1 MTNWLDNA
9 RATGRTTRMAEE
21 AKRAAKAGKRVL
33 VLAGNKTQVQRIRH
47 LIGDDRLGI
56 KVRMFSTCDFDWR
69 RFEYIGM
76 RDDVEILMD
85 HHCIESRFQRLLR
98 EYHRYDPPYKIT
110 IIQEEAKP

>member
-1 MTNWLDNA
+1 MDWMDNA
-9 RATGRTTRMAEE
+9 RATGRTTRMVEE
-21 AKRAAKAGKRVL
+21 AKRAAKAGKRVMIL
-33 VLAGNKTQVQRIRH
+33 VGNAVETTRIRT
-47 LIGDDRLGI
+47 LIGRGRLGI
-56 KVRMFSTCDFDWR
+56 KVRLFSDCNFDWR
-69 RFEYIGM
+69 RFEHIGM